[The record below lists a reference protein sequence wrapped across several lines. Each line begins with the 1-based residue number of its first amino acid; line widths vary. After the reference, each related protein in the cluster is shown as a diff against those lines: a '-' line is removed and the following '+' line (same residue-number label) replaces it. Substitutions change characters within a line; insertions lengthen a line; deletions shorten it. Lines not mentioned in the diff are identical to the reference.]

1 MKLSK
6 NHIIALLLLVPAF
19 HACSVPATGFFTEKD
34 KKDVIWEA
42 STNEYFKY
50 ADLDTSIFGEND
62 HPAELDPK
70 ELNAV
75 LGSLEIPKK
84 DKHAEGKES
93 KPVFTVQQTD
103 LLSQYLV
110 KGLRSAKPD
119 QDIIF
124 AMQRTV
130 ERFVGL
136 EPEQFFV
143 AGRAFY
149 KDNELNIIIGDYDR
163 PRLSGYEAAYDPTH
177 MGIVRY
183 DFDFGKRKKPSR
195 FEKTIVT
202 MNGVEN
208 KELNNTRRRDWLV
221 IDVHVAWIAHEQ
233 RIEARKKE
241 QLAEKRKELREV
253 LATEEEEEIK
263 QGEEE
268 QEALR
273 RQVEQLE
280 QEVQSERPQPPETA
294 PAGAGKPATTEAV
307 PAEPAAAETSL
318 EERLKVLKR
327 LLDQGLI
334 TEDIYNRK
342 VEALLDES
350 L

>member
-1 MKLSK
+1 
-6 NHIIALLLLVPAF
+6 
-19 HACSVPATGFFTEKD
+19 
-34 KKDVIWEA
+34 
-42 STNEYFKY
+42 
-50 ADLDTSIFGEND
+50 
-62 HPAELDPK
+62 LDPK

-143 AGRAFY
+143 VGRAFY